1 MDIDPRIAQTI
12 VENIKGVIRHD
23 INFFDAHG
31 KMIASTDA
39 TRIGTF
45 HDAARLAAE
54 RKRTVAVDGD
64 NQFIGARNGINA
76 PVIRLSRSSAS
87 PASGTKSSHSAS

>member
-64 NQFIGARNGINA
+64 NQFTFRSTHDDDESHQFAGIA
-76 PVIRLSRSSAS
+76 AQR
-87 PASGTKSSHSAS
+87 